1 MATTPESKTLE
12 VELGVVVEV
21 CHPSTWE
28 LRLDDSDGHE
38 AILGDTGLFFFPK
51 KPTGNH
57 PQGSWNAGLQLP
69 TLVSIFLATMLLYY
83 FSMSTH
89 PSP

>member
-21 CHPSTWE
+21 CYPSTWE

-38 AILGDTGLFFFPK
+38 AILGDTGLFFFFQRNQQRTIPK
-51 KPTGNH
+51 ASGM
-57 PQGSWNAGLQLP
+57 QGYSYP
-69 TLVSIFLATMLLYY
+69 
-83 FSMSTH
+83 H
-89 PSP
+89 